1 MRTRSKACL
10 HRCRQP
16 AEKAP
21 RQSRVVDEDNP
32 LSFGN
37 HGGYIANHSAADN
50 EWAGKEKGPPW
61 RPFFPE

>member
-1 MRTRSKACL
+1 MRTRSKTCL

-37 HGGYIANHSAADN
+37 HAGYIANRPAADN
-50 EWAGKEKGPPW
+50 EC
-61 RPFFPE
+61 RPKKRAAAAALSP